1 MEKIKLLDNW
11 KFCKGVVSSLKIM
24 EMSGKAPEVV
34 TLPHDAM
41 IYEKRTK
48 ETKNGSQTGFYPG
61 GIYTYFKDIVCQK
74 NGKQSCYS
82 GFEGIYETAM
92 VYVNGALAA
101 TNLYGYSG
109 FFVDLKPYLNYGQ
122 MNQIKVIADNSAE
135 ENSRWYSGS
144 GIYSRCQLYLGRIH
158 LYSAGRCENYNDIC
172 R

>member
-61 GIYTYFKDIVCQK
+61 GIYTYFKDIDVPEEWE
-74 NGKQSCYS
+74 NRAALLE
-82 GFEGIYETAM
+82 FEGIYETAM
-92 VYVNGALAA
+92 VWILRI
-101 TNLYGYSG
+101 LCG
-109 FFVDLKPYLNYGQ
+109 FETIFELRTDEP
-122 MNQIKVIADNSAE
+122 D
-135 ENSRWYSGS
+135 
-144 GIYSRCQLYLGRIH
+144 
-158 LYSAGRCENYNDIC
+158 
-172 R
+172 